1 MIPLAALAVVVA
13 LMLVELTISR
23 RNERTMQRL
32 GAIAPPDPVYGT
44 MKWAYPGVFVAMA
57 LEGLWRDQVVP
68 PIDSAEWIGSATSG
82 VGLLVWSGAAVFVAA
97 KLLKG
102 WAIASLGHRWTYG
115 VLVLPNAPLVTTGPY
130 RLMRHPNYVG
140 VVGELIAMALVTNAR
155 IAGSAGLLFFG
166 YLLLLR
172 IRAEERALRPGRQS
186 AA

>member
-1 MIPLAALAVVVA
+1 MIPLAALAVVAA

-32 GAIAPPDPVYGT
+32 GAVAPPDPVYGT

-57 LEGLWRDQVVP
+57 LEGLWRDQIV
-68 PIDSAEWIGSATSG
+68 TSMA
-82 VGLLVWSGAAVFVAA
+82 WSGAAVFVAA

-140 VVGELIAMALVTNAR
+140 VVGELVAMAMVTNAR
-155 IAGSAGLLFFG
+155 VAGAAGLLFFG
-166 YLLLLR
+166 YLLLR
-172 IRAEERALRPGRQS
+172 IRAEERALHPGRRMGP
-186 AA
+186 